1 MSEKVFG
8 VYTLC
13 NTASVLIHEIDTVEC
28 KVLASINNKAHEW
41 CDIDY
46 CDYNDSGTEEP
57 GFYYADMFIPFCEVM
72 KYDENVFPKK
82 PTLEECIEKLETL
95 IKSAELGEF
104 DLIASLR
111 LDEAKV
117 IVNELKKVKDHA

>member
-8 VYTLC
+8 VYALC
-13 NTASVLIHEIDTVEC
+13 NTASVLIHEIYTAEC
-28 KVLASINNKAHEW
+28 KVLASINDKAHEW

-72 KYDENVFPKK
+72 KYDESVFPEN
-82 PTLEECIEKLETL
+82 PTIEECVEKLEAL
-95 IKSAELGEF
+95 IKFKESGKF
-104 DLIASLR
+104 DLIAGLR
-111 LDEAKV
+111 LNEAKV
-117 IVNELKKVKDHA
+117 ILKALKEYYK